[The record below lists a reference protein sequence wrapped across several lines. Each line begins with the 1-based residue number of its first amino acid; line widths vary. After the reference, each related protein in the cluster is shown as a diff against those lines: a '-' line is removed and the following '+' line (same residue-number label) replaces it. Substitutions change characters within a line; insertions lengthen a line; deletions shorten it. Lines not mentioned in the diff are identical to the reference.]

1 MGKSKRKIIN
11 WKQYNQALINR
22 GSVTFWLCDDTCSN
36 WLNSC
41 HQGGRGRTYTFSD
54 KAIQAALAIKG
65 IFNLS
70 LRATQGFIDSI
81 FDLMGAKFRSHG
93 YTCISK
99 LAQTVDV
106 SYRLP
111 AKGEAVHLAIDSTG
125 LKVFGEGEWK
135 TKKHGAEKRRT
146 WRKLHLAVD
155 TDNHHI
161 VSAVV
166 SLVSIGDAEV
176 LPTLLRPLRRKISSI
191 SADGAYDSK
200 QCYSEVLNK
209 KAKPLIP
216 PRSNAA
222 FWEDGH
228 PRNDAVKR
236 LKNGEMK
243 EWKAE
248 SGYHNRSLSETAM
261 FRYKQLINGKLSLRN
276 YNAQVGEALAGVWA
290 LNKICGLGMPE
301 RKAIN

>member
-22 GSVTFWLCDDTCSN
+22 GSVTFWLCDDTNTS
-36 WLNSC
+36 WLNDS

-81 FDLMGAKFRSHG
+81 FKLMDAKLRSPG

-99 LAQTVDV
+99 RAQTVDV

-111 AKGEAVHLAIDSTG
+111 AKGETVHLAIDSTG

-135 TKKHGAEKRRT
+135 TKKHGTEKRRT

-155 TDNHHI
+155 ADNHHI
-161 VSAVV
+161 VSAEV

-176 LPTLLRPLRRKISSI
+176 LPTLLRPLRRKIGSI

-200 QCYSEVLNK
+200 QSYSEVLKK
-209 KAKPLIP
+209 KANPLIP

-222 FWEDGH
+222 LWEDGH
-228 PRNDAVKR
+228 PRNEAVKR
-236 LKNGEMK
+236 LKSGEMK
-243 EWKAE
+243 EWKVE
-248 SGYHNRSLSETAM
+248 SGYHKRSISETAM

-301 RKAIN
+301 RKETN